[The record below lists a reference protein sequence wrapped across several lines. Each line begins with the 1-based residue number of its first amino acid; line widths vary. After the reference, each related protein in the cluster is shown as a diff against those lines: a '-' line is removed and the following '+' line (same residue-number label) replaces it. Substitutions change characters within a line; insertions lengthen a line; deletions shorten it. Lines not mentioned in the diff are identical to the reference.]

1 MFVHTDSAKE
11 SPSVKCMVIHGILVA
26 KVAVRV
32 LVTLHQRK
40 VQLKEFNRECQRKV
54 QLKAEDKQIA

>member
-1 MFVHTDSAKE
+1 
-11 SPSVKCMVIHGILVA
+11 MVIHGILVA

-40 VQLKEFNRECQRKV
+40 VQLKEFHRECQRKV